1 MNKSTLSRTS
11 GLCMNC
17 KYTGNCSLQ
26 SKQTIVSHCEEYDF
40 EENIHSLLL
49 SAEVKNI
56 LLTSA
61 ANDQEVSGLC
71 VSCDFRNN
79 CSLKEKY
86 SIVLNCESYQ

>member
-1 MNKSTLSRTS
+1 
-11 GLCMNC
+11 MNC
-17 KYTGNCSLQ
+17 KHAVGCSLQ
-26 SKQTIVSHCEEYDF
+26 SGQSVVNHCEEYEF

-49 SAEVKNI
+49 SAEVKDI
-56 LLTSA
+56 LETSA
-61 ANDQEVSGLC
+61 ANSEEVSGLC